1 MVRKQIYLP
10 EQEDRRIKEIAR
22 SEGRSEAAV
31 IRDAIRRRLEEED
44 SRDAA
49 WDRLTKMLEALPSRG
64 TASDRFDRSEAYESR
79 TDRYDDA
86 R

>member
-1 MVRKQIYLP
+1 MVRKQIYLG
-10 EQEDRRIKEIAR
+10 EDEDRRIKQIAR

-31 IRDAIRRRLEEED
+31 IRDAIRRLLEEED

-49 WDRLTKMLEALPSRG
+49 WDRLTRMLEALPSTG
-64 TASDRFDRSEAYESR
+64 VASDRFDRSEAYRGR